1 MALLFLTEEVDVVV
15 VSVKLLACTGDAFLG
30 GTKVDVIL
38 LVIGLHKKF
47 LRFSI
52 SRNGGLW
59 VLPKMGIGNRPKS

>member
-38 LVIGLHKKF
+38 LVIGLQKKF
-47 LRFSI
+47 LRF
-52 SRNGGLW
+52 R
-59 VLPKMGIGNRPKS
+59 